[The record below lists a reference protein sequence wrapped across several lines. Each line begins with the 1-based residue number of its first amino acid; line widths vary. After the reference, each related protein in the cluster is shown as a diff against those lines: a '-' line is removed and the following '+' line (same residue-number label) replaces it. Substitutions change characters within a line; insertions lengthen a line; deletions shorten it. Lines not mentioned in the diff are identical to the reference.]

1 MTMPNVLYN
10 GPGNWPDAD
19 KLMANYNYLENI
31 ATAYTTLRN
40 RIINGDMRIDQR
52 NEGAAVTVNAGGDIF
67 SVDRWHGLG
76 QPTDGAFTLQRVTTV
91 PTGFV
96 NALKA
101 TVTAADASIGA
112 SQIYGIRQKIEGS
125 NIVDFCLGNTNSK
138 YMTLSFWVQASTAG
152 VYGGAIFN
160 SDASRTYPFA
170 FTINSANTYEYK
182 TITIPCDT
190 TGNWLKDTG
199 IGLQLMF
206 SFGTGSSLLGSPFGW
221 TSGSLYGATGQTNL
235 ISTNGST
242 FYITG
247 VQLEIGSIATS
258 FELLPIS
265 TQLQLCQRYYEKSL
279 GLGTKPG
286 SAYSGQLFNGT
297 VSGTAIG
304 GNIASFR
311 YCVDKRNV
319 PTTSIFDNQGN
330 SAKVTTWTG
339 GTTTDN
345 VSPTNSAWSV
355 TEKVH
360 MIYHVGSVA
369 GIQWNATAD
378 AEL

>member
-1 MTMPNVLYN
+1 MPNVLYN

-138 YMTLSFWVQASTAG
+138 YMTLSFWVQSSISG
-152 VYGGAIFN
+152 LHGGIIFN
-160 SDASRTYPFA
+160 GDATRSYPFTY
-170 FTINSANTYEYK
+170 TINSANTYEFK
-182 TITIPCDT
+182 TVTIPCDS
-190 TGNWLKDTG
+190 TGTWAKDAG
-199 IGLQLMF
+199 IGLQIMF
-206 SFGTGSSLLGSPFGW
+206 SFGSGSSFIGSPFGW
-221 TSGSLYGATGQTNL
+221 AGGAVYGVTGQTNL
-235 ISTNGST
+235 IATNGST
-242 FYITG
+242 FYLTG
-247 VQLEIGSIATS
+247 VQLELGTVSTP
-258 FELLPIS
+258 FEILPMS
-265 TQLQLCQRYYEKSL
+265 TGLELCQRYYEKSYDQ
-279 GLGTKPG
+279 GTAAGTATTTG
-286 SAYSGQLFNGT
+286 SVAFRANGT
-297 VSGTAIG
+297 SHLHPISLKV
-304 GNIASFR
+304 
-311 YCVDKRNV
+311 VKRAQ
-319 PTTSIFDNQGN
+319 PTVVLYNTS
-330 SAKVTTWTG
+330 TG
-339 GTTTDN
+339 GTGSWRDTDN
-345 VSPTNSAWSV
+345 NANRTAAADNIGYSNFRVALVSTVDTASMAGHFTASA
-355 TEKVH
+355 E
-360 MIYHVGSVA
+360 I
-369 GIQWNATAD
+369 
-378 AEL
+378 